1 MDTLLTSATETIK
14 NNSSNISLLEQ
25 KISGEN
31 GLNSQITTLS
41 ESLLTFKN
49 EVGDLSQ
56 LIRTSGNPDSTLVD
70 EINSLSQRFKWQEL

>member
-49 EVGDLSQ
+49 GVGDLSQ

-70 EINSLSQRFKWQEL
+70 EFNSLSQRFKWQEL